1 MPKRYVFFTALSYA
15 YPIYRPLQEA
25 IRARGDEVAWFLEG
39 ECPDLLKPD
48 EIRLH
53 TINDVIEYNPLAIF
67 ACGNIIY
74 HFLPG
79 IKVSVFHGYPIGKR
93 GEKTSATDDH
103 FSIRGWFD
111 MYCTQGPSST
121 EYFKQLEA
129 KHQFFK
135 VYQTGWAKVDDY
147 FSSYKKENDVPTIL
161 YATTFSKGITSAPV
175 LVDTI
180 SRLVKEKKWNWRL
193 TFHPKLN
200 DQALLNRYRAL
211 ADENSNVT
219 FVDNVRL
226 EDFQQSDVML
236 CDSSS
241 IILEF
246 MMMNKPVVTYR
257 NTNPGQHLLDVT
269 EVSEVENAIETA
281 LTRPASL
288 MKEVNDFA
296 HYHEVYR
303 DGRNCERI
311 LDAVDDFNSNY
322 KGKIKAKPLNLWRKF
337 RLRNK
342 LKYWK

>member
-93 GEKTSATDDH
+93 GEKSSATDDH

-121 EYFKQLEA
+121 EYFKKLEA

-135 VYQTGWAKVDDY
+135 VYQTGWAKVDPYFLDY
-147 FSSYKKENDVPTIL
+147 EKHNKAPTIL
-161 YATTFSKGITSAPV
+161 YGTTFSKGISSAPH

-180 SRLVKEKKWNWRL
+180 SHLAKNKNWNWRL
-193 TFHPKLN
+193 TFHPKIS

-211 ADENSNVT
+211 ADEHSNVS
-219 FVDNVRL
+219 FIDNVRL

-246 MMMNKPVVTYR
+246 MLMDKPVVTYC
-257 NTNPGQHLLDVT
+257 NTNPGKHLLNVTDVN
-269 EVSEVENAIETA
+269 EVEGAIETA
-281 LTRPASL
+281 LSRPDDL
-288 MKEVNDFA
+288 MKDVNDFA
-296 HYHEVYR
+296 HYHEAYR
-303 DGRNCERI
+303 DGHNCERI
-311 LDAVDDFNSNY
+311 LDAVDDFNNNY
-322 KGKIKAKPLNLWRKF
+322 KDKIKKKPLNLWRKF

>member
-1 MPKRYVFFTALSYA
+1 MTL
-15 YPIYRPLQEA
+15 
-25 IRARGDEVAWFLEG
+25 RG
-39 ECPDLLKPD
+39 
-48 EIRLH
+48 
-53 TINDVIEYNPLAIF
+53 
-67 ACGNIIY
+67 
-74 HFLPG
+74 
-79 IKVSVFHGYPIGKR
+79 
-93 GEKTSATDDH
+93 
-103 FSIRGWFD
+103 
-111 MYCTQGPSST
+111 M
-121 EYFKQLEA
+121 
-129 KHQFFK
+129 
-135 VYQTGWAKVDDY
+135 
-147 FSSYKKENDVPTIL
+147 KKEN
-161 YATTFSKGITSAPV
+161 G
-175 LVDTI
+175 
-180 SRLVKEKKWNWRL
+180 LVKEKKWNWRL

-200 DQALLNRYRAL
+200 DQALLDRYRAL
-211 ADENSNVT
+211 ADEYSNVT

-257 NTNPGQHLLDVT
+257 NTNPGQHLLNVT

-296 HYHEVYR
+296 HYHEAYR

>member
-1 MPKRYVFFTALSYA
+1 MPKRYVFFTSLAYA
-15 YPIYRPLQEA
+15 YPIYRPIQEV
-25 IRARGDEVAWFLEG
+25 IRARGDEVAWYLEDG
-39 ECPDLLKPD
+39 CPNLLSED
-48 EIRLH
+48 EVRL
-53 TINDVIEYNPLAIF
+53 TSLEDIKEYNPLAIF

-93 GEKTSATDDH
+93 GEKSSEKDDH

-147 FSSYKKENDVPTIL
+147 FSSYKQASDVPTVL
-161 YATTFSKGITSAPV
+161 YSTTFSKGITSAPV

-180 SRLVKEKKWNWRL
+180 SKLVKEKKWNWRL

-200 DQALLNRYRAL
+200 DQALLNRYRQL
-211 ADENSNVT
+211 AAEHSNVT
-219 FVDNVRL
+219 FVDNVSL
-226 EDFQQSDVML
+226 EDFRKSDVML

-246 MMMNKPVVTYR
+246 MLMDKPVVTYR
-257 NTNPGQHLLDVT
+257 NTNPGEHLLNVT
-269 EVSEVENAIETA
+269 EVGDVENAIEVA
-281 LTRPASL
+281 LTRPETL
-288 MKEVNDFA
+288 MKEVNKFA
-296 HYHEVYR
+296 QYHEAYR

-311 LDAVDDFNSNY
+311 LNAIDDFNDNY
-322 KGKIKAKPLNLWRKF
+322 KGKIKPKPLNLWRKF

>member
-1 MPKRYVFFTALSYA
+1 M
-15 YPIYRPLQEA
+15 
-25 IRARGDEVAWFLEG
+25 
-39 ECPDLLKPD
+39 
-48 EIRLH
+48 
-53 TINDVIEYNPLAIF
+53 
-67 ACGNIIY
+67 
-74 HFLPG
+74 
-79 IKVSVFHGYPIGKR
+79 
-93 GEKTSATDDH
+93 
-103 FSIRGWFD
+103 
-111 MYCTQGPSST
+111 
-121 EYFKQLEA
+121 
-129 KHQFFK
+129 
-135 VYQTGWAKVDDY
+135 YQTGWAKVDDY

-257 NTNPGQHLLDVT
+257 NTNPGQHLLNVT

-296 HYHEVYR
+296 HYHEAYR

-311 LDAVDDFNSNY
+311 LDAVDDFDSNY

>member
-1 MPKRYVFFTALSYA
+1 MQLANRIYRDVVMPKRYVFFTALSYA

-93 GEKTSATDDH
+93 GEKSSATDDH

-180 SRLVKEKKWNWRL
+180 
-193 TFHPKLN
+193 
-200 DQALLNRYRAL
+200 RA
-211 ADENSNVT
+211 
-219 FVDNVRL
+219 
-226 EDFQQSDVML
+226 
-236 CDSSS
+236 C
-241 IILEF
+241 
-246 MMMNKPVVTYR
+246 
-257 NTNPGQHLLDVT
+257 
-269 EVSEVENAIETA
+269 
-281 LTRPASL
+281 
-288 MKEVNDFA
+288 
-296 HYHEVYR
+296 
-303 DGRNCERI
+303 
-311 LDAVDDFNSNY
+311 
-322 KGKIKAKPLNLWRKF
+322 
-337 RLRNK
+337 
-342 LKYWK
+342 

>member
-1 MPKRYVFFTALSYA
+1 MAMSADPQRQRRARQRAEKMGRLAEWCVSIALTLSGHQILATRFKVPQGEIDSVARRGDTLIFVEVKARKTA
-15 YPIYRPLQEA
+15 QEA
-25 IRARGDEVAWFLEG
+25 LDAVTPRARRRIEQAGRQFLA
-39 ECPDLLKPD
+39 
-48 EIRLH
+48 R
-53 TINDVIEYNPLAIF
+53 
-67 ACGNIIY
+67 
-74 HFLPG
+74 
-79 IKVSVFHGYPIGKR
+79 
-93 GEKTSATDDH
+93 
-103 FSIRGWFD
+103 
-111 MYCTQGPSST
+111 
-121 EYFKQLEA
+121 
-129 KHQFFK
+129 
-135 VYQTGWAKVDDY
+135 
-147 FSSYKKENDVPTIL
+147 
-161 YATTFSKGITSAPV
+161 
-175 LVDTI
+175 
-180 SRLVKEKKWNWRL
+180 
-193 TFHPKLN
+193 HPKLN
-200 DQALLNRYRAL
+200 DQALLDRYRAL
-211 ADENSNVT
+211 ADEYSNVT

-257 NTNPGQHLLDVT
+257 NTNPGQHLLNVT

-296 HYHEVYR
+296 HYHEAYR

-311 LDAVDDFNSNY
+311 LDAVDDFNSSY